1 MAAIATAIGYST
13 PLRPFQNPLDDP
25 RFPSPRF
32 RLGLVGW
39 PVENGL
45 AGGFDLGHSAD
56 DGGVSGRCDSISV
69 GAILPVLLAGD
80 VFAVAWFR
88 RDADWGRLVRLLPCV
103 LVGMIPGV
111 VVLLWFEGN
120 ELRPIIGGLVLGM
133 LAIEICRP
141 WFGWERMPHRWW
153 FAAATGLLAGLTT
166 FVANAAM
173 PVMSI
178 YLVSQD
184 FDKRQFIGT
193 AAWFFLILNLR
204 KVPAYCAMH
213 VDAVDAA
220 DGRRVGAADDPGG
233 LFGVYVLSR
242 IPQRYFDALA
252 LALAG
257 IAAIRLI
264 AV

>member
-1 MAAIATAIGYST
+1 MTLVSILLASASA
-13 PLRPFQNPLDDP
+13 L
-25 RFPSPRF
+25 
-32 RLGLVGW
+32 LVGLSKT
-39 PVENGL
+39 GL
-45 AGGFDLGHSAD
+45 P
-56 DGGVSGRCDSISV
+56 GVSILAIVLMTEAYPKNAAYSV

-88 RDADWGRLVRLLPCV
+88 RDADWGRLVRLLPWV
-103 LVGMIPGV
+103 LVGTIPGV
-111 VVLLWFEGN
+111 FVLLWFEGN
-120 ELRPIIGGLVLGM
+120 QLRPIIGVLVLGM
-133 LAIEICRP
+133 LLVEICRQ

-153 FAAATGLLAGLTT
+153 FAAATGFMAGLTT

-193 AAWFFLILNLR
+193 AAWFFLILNVS
-204 KVPAYCAMH
+204 KVPAYGAMH
-213 VDAVDAA
+213 MLTWEMLPTAA
-220 DGRRVGAADDPGG
+220 ALAPLTILGA
-233 LFGVYVLSR
+233 LLGVYVLSR

-257 IAAIRLI
+257 IAAVRLI